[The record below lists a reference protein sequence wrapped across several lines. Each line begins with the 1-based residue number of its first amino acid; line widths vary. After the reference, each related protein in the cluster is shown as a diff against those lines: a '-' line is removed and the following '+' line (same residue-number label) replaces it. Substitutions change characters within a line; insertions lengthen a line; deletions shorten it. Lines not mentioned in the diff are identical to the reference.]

1 MAEWHLPEARGRV
14 VVSNAISLAML
25 EGELQSCRLCAVRI
39 RVISGV
45 EAARKWMEAVV
56 RGAAV
61 SVVGHEDAAQRISE
75 TLTQCAGVN
84 VEVKASRE
92 NTRLAPGDV
101 LLVHQRLGDRLPVGT
116 SAVSD
121 GKFVWHEVQIMLP
134 GI

>member
-1 MAEWHLPEARGRV
+1 MAEWYLPEARGRV
-14 VVSNAISLAML
+14 IVSNAISLAML
-25 EGELQSCRLCAVRI
+25 EGELQICRVCAVRI
-39 RVISGV
+39 RLISAA
-45 EAARKWMEAVV
+45 EAARKWVEADV

-75 TLTQCAGVN
+75 GLSAYGMN

-92 NTRLAPGDV
+92 NTRLVPGDT

-116 SAVSD
+116 TSVAD
-121 GKFVWHEVQIMLP
+121 GKFAWHEVQILLP